1 MKDSINESF
10 TRNFEDDSM
19 DYSES
24 ILSFAEHTTI
34 NPTSYD
40 PR

>member
-1 MKDSINESF
+1 MNESS
-10 TRNFEDDSM
+10 NKDFEDNSM
-19 DYSES
+19 EYSES

-34 NPTSYD
+34 NPTFYD